1 MRLYGALL
9 MGKTARKVSFSI
21 RMRMGT
27 SHPAR
32 LDPVQWRE
40 KRILTD
46 LDDCLRF
53 RPSIRRGDKL

>member
-1 MRLYGALL
+1 